1 MGIIFVEDTE
11 AYLSSSES
19 KAVLA
24 CNWLNGRAPA
34 GSR

>member
-1 MGIIFVEDTE
+1 MDIKFLQGTE

-24 CNWLNGRAPA
+24 CNWAEWQGPA